1 MDHTPEGDRASE
13 AHIQGI
19 PSDPAEIARRE
30 AANALRQFDAV
41 VELVNDAVRDDNPFG
56 LRPSIALNLNRI
68 ATDGTNEFPGVFR
81 PHPVGISGSSHQPPD
96 SSEVPALV
104 EGMCDY
110 VNQNWEKSPV
120 HLAAYLIWRVNWI
133 HPFHDGNGRT
143 ARALSYAILCIR
155 LGHLLP
161 GSSTIPEQIASDKQP
176 YYHALEAADEAWKE
190 ERVDVSA
197 LEKMLGDMLAV
208 QLIEIH
214 RNATG
219 QKG

>member
-1 MDHTPEGDRASE
+1 MVHTPEGDRASKP
-13 AHIQGI
+13 HIQGI
-19 PSDPAEIARRE
+19 PTDPAEIACRE

-41 VELVNDAVRDDNPFG
+41 IELVDSAVRDDNPFG
-56 LRPSIALNLNRI
+56 LRPSVALNLNRI
-68 ATDGTNEFPGVFR
+68 ATDGTNQFPGVFR
-81 PHPVGISGSSHQPPD
+81 PHPVEILGSSHQPLDP
-96 SSEVPALV
+96 SEVPALV
-104 EGMCDY
+104 EHMCDY

-133 HPFHDGNGRT
+133 HPFNDGNGRT
-143 ARALSYAILCIR
+143 ARALSYAVLCIR
-155 LGHLLP
+155 LGYLLP
-161 GSSTIPEQIASDKQP
+161 GTNTIPEQIASDKQP

-190 ERVDVSA
+190 EKVDVSA
-197 LEKMLGDMLAV
+197 LEKMLGGMLAV